1 MGRYCVLTQGLIS
14 SYVKSVIVLGRNPS
28 LRSSFVDNLEFLVSF
43 RLFFPT
49 EVNLFDTSQCS

>member
-1 MGRYCVLTQGLIS
+1 MSRYGILTQGLIS

-43 RLFFPT
+43 RLFF
-49 EVNLFDTSQCS
+49 SHGS